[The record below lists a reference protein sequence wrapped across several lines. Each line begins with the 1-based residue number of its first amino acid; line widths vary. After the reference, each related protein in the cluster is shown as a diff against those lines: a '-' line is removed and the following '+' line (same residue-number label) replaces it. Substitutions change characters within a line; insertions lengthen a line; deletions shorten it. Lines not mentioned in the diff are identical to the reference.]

1 MTTKIVTPKGA
12 PAKEVIK
19 DASMVKQKD
28 MMAAHYDR
36 LTSAPQTGEKVAST
50 FVPGNLNELIMCFDL
65 VNNLPEVNAIQSG
78 LRRQS
83 GAYVLEAEKIGH
95 SEDVCTY
102 VKSDI
107 GMMSKGN
114 LAPNGKK
121 FPDPDVLLLSYTG
134 CFTFMKWFEL
144 IRQKYGGETIMLHV
158 PYQGDGKIAPNMRD
172 YVVKQ
177 IKDNVIPTLERVSGV
192 KFDIDRLREYM
203 RESQKAEENLVHVLQ
218 SAKNRPSPI
227 DGYFGAVYYIGPM
240 FTAFRGT
247 KEATK
252 YYEMLWDEVSERVRE
267 KKGPVTPDGGIAEE
281 KYRLVVEGPPNWT
294 NFRDFWKMFYDEG
307 AVVVTS
313 TYAKVGGVYDF
324 GFRHDAERPLESLA
338 EYCLGCYTNLNFPQ
352 RIAMICKYIEDYQAD
367 GLLINSIKSC
377 NSFSAGQLLIL
388 REVERR
394 TGKPAAFIESDLVDP
409 RYFSAAN
416 IKNRLESYFQMIKQ
430 KRAAGSA
437 AAAGTPG
444 VIPIAQA
451 H

>member
-102 VKSDI
+102 VKSDV

-121 FPDPDVLLLSYTG
+121 FPNPDVLLLSYTG

-144 IRQKYGGETIMLHV
+144 LREQYKCETIMLHT
-158 PYQGDGKIAPNMRD
+158 PYLGDGKITPNMIE
-172 YVVKQ
+172 YMVKQ
-177 IKDNVIPTLERVSGV
+177 LKEEVIPKLERISGV
-192 KFDIDRLREYM
+192 KFDIDRLRENLKK
-203 RESQKAEENLVHVLQ
+203 SVKAEDDLVYVLR
-218 SAKNRPSPI
+218 SARNKPSPI
-227 DGYFGAVYYIGPM
+227 DAYFGGIYYIGPI
-240 FTAFRGT
+240 FGAFRGT
-247 KEATK
+247 DDAIE
-252 YYEMLWDEVSERVRE
+252 YYRFLREEVDDRLASGQ
-267 KKGPVTPDGGIAEE
+267 GPVTPDGDMGKER
-281 KYRLVVEGPPNWT
+281 YRLVVEGPPNYT
-294 NFRDFWKMFYDEG
+294 NFRQFWKMFYDDG
-307 AVVVTS
+307 AVVVAS
-313 TYAKVGGVYDF
+313 SYSKVGGVYDF
-324 GFRHDAERPLESLA
+324 GFRHDPDKPLETLA
-338 EYCLGCYTNLNFPQ
+338 EYCLGCYTNRSLPM
-352 RIAMICKYIEDYQAD
+352 RIEILISYIEDYQAD

-377 NSFSAGQLLIL
+377 NSFSAGQLLIM
-388 REVERR
+388 REVEKRS
-394 TGKPAAFIESDLVDP
+394 GKPAAFIESDLVDP

-416 IKNRLESYFQMIKQ
+416 IKNRLESYFQMIEQ
-430 KRAAGSA
+430 KRAGARA
-437 AAAGTPG
+437 AA
-444 VIPIAQA
+444 
-451 H
+451 